1 MIIKQF
7 TSLFFFIIVFSCTTQ
22 DNSRTYQ
29 LAKTSNPPTINK
41 NLIEEERSK
50 KLIWEK
56 PDSWIPSE
64 GSSMRLVSFS
74 VPYSFGL
81 GDLSVIK
88 LEGDGGGLLSNINRW
103 RRQLNLDPLNIDE
116 IEKNI
121 VNMNG
126 KLGSYK
132 IIQIQN
138 EETDNA
144 FLCAI
149 LPLVDKTIFVKLSLN
164 PKGITEVENDFISF
178 CSSLNILK

>member
-1 MIIKQF
+1 
-7 TSLFFFIIVFSCTTQ
+7 
-22 DNSRTYQ
+22 
-29 LAKTSNPPTINK
+29 
-41 NLIEEERSK
+41 
-50 KLIWEK
+50 
-56 PDSWIPSE
+56 
-64 GSSMRLVSFS
+64 MRLVSFS
-74 VPYSFGL
+74 VPYSLGL

-116 IEKNI
+116 IEQNI

-132 IIQIQN
+132 LIQIQN

-149 LPLVDKTIFVKLSLN
+149 LPLVDKTIFVKLALS
-164 PKGITEVENDFISF
+164 PMGITEVENDFISF
-178 CSSLNILK
+178 CSALNIPK